1 MKKRK
6 IVIEEVGMENCSC
19 IQLFLSFSKY
29 SHKILFKSADV
40 SSRVLLVSSFF
51 PNYFNNVLMN

>member
-6 IVIEEVGMENCSC
+6 VVIEEVGMENCSC

-29 SHKILFKSADV
+29 SYKILFKSADV
-40 SSRVLLVSSFF
+40 SSEVLLHVFF
-51 PNYFNNVLMN
+51 LSQLFQ